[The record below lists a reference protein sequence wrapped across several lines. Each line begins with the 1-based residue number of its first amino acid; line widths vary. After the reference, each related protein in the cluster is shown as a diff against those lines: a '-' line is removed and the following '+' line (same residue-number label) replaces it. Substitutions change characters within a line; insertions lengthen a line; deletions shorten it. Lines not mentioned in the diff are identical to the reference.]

1 MNKLIVVKLHC
12 KLRFK
17 YKKKRYR
24 IFNTE
29 ISNDTVFFFL
39 NLKDKKKLIIRLLL
53 CLRRLSVRYLNL
65 NELQI

>member
-29 ISNDTVFFFL
+29 ISNDTDFFFL
-39 NLKDKKKLIIRLLL
+39 NLKDKKKFNNKIAALFKKTVSKIFKF
-53 CLRRLSVRYLNL
+53 
-65 NELQI
+65 NELQT